1 MAYPNLC
8 PGGYPMPEKEGV
20 FEIVG
25 IGFTPTVVGSQAI
38 VELRDHWSSD
48 RDYYDPDHNKHEVIK
63 IVDDGNKSYFH
74 MFPTPIK
81 VRRGTRATM
90 LTNTTRVLMYVR

>member
-25 IGFTPTVVGSQAI
+25 IGFTPTVVGSQAV
-38 VELRDHWSSD
+38 VELRDHWSANYD
-48 RDYYDPDHNKHEVIK
+48 NDPDRNKHEVIK
-63 IVDDGNKSYFH
+63 IVDEGNDSYFH
-74 MFPTPIK
+74 MFTSPIK
-81 VRRGTRATM
+81 VRRGTRATT